1 MSLNPTIGKCLELSF
16 QHSSTAHP
24 LKPMRWWSITRASWT
39 LLLMTWTFCFL
50 QKGLY
55 LLMAVTLALTVAQGA
70 LCLTDRDQRIRDPAY
85 VIYAALSIQAWS
97 YGRQCME
104 TLCRL
109 KQATTS
115 ASITGMSGLVS
126 SCLRNLAF
134 QMTRCCKLLDAYAVA
149 NTPLSTK
156 TSSAR
161 YSDL

>member
-1 MSLNPTIGKCLELSF
+1 
-16 QHSSTAHP
+16 
-24 LKPMRWWSITRASWT
+24 
-39 LLLMTWTFCFL
+39 
-50 QKGLY
+50 
-55 LLMAVTLALTVAQGA
+55 MAVTLALTVAQGA

-126 SCLRNLAF
+126 YCLRNLAF